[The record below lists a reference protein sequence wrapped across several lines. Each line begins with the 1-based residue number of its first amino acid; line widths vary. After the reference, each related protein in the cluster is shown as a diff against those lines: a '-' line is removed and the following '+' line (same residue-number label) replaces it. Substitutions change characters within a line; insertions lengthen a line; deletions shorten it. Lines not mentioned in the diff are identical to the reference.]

1 MLLGTL
7 AISTRYRSREQARL
21 ALADSLWRLTYNV
34 SFEADPGMSEQ
45 EAPAEIRIGR
55 PYPTSTV
62 EVVQEDISES
72 NPSLHVEHWESN
84 VSGNREFRLTSRHM
98 GKYAVT
104 GEFDLRLHAKDSW
117 DGVSNLEGLSPYRRK
132 NFTSSDKKFPTQSS
146 NIGKVLQRAPGKDAT
161 TSEKLEWIY
170 GYCLNDL
177 ERASNKGIEGGT
189 EGEDEGD
196 DVVWAVTTKKTSPLG
211 RAKVFVTLC
220 RAADIPARLV
230 AGFELR
236 QNEQAK
242 PHVWAEVHR
251 DNHWIPFDPVN
262 GFAREMPN
270 WFVPIRRGG
279 ESVIRQTDVKNVVAN
294 YSILRLAPDEKLL
307 KSGVRRPSQIFDLTR
322 LPLKM
327 HDTLSLTLLL
337 PLGAL
342 ITAVLRNIVGLRT
355 LGTFAPALL
364 AMSFI
369 HAAWGTALV
378 ILTVVVIVGLVG
390 RSMLEKLHLLM
401 VPRLSIVLTLIILCV
416 VFAVSLLNYFV
427 PDESAQSVLIPLV
440 ILTIL
445 IERFFVTSEED
456 SPGFAVQLVLGTL
469 VVAAFCYLLLR
480 SQAIGQL
487 VLTYPE
493 IHFFTIAAFIIIGR
507 YTGYRLTE
515 LWRFRDLVQD
525 KTETDVSVTAQGGTK
540 QAPGD
545 GLPK

>member
-1 MLLGTL
+1 MLVLVLLGTL
-7 AISTRYRSREQARL
+7 AVSARYRSREQTQL
-21 ALADSLWRLTYNV
+21 ALADSLWRLTY
-34 SFEADPGMSEQ
+34 SIDFEADPKVGEQ
-45 EAPAEIRIGR
+45 EAPAEIKIGR
-55 PYPTSTV
+55 PYATSTV

-72 NPSLHVEHWESN
+72 NPSLHVERWDSK
-84 VSGNREFRLTSRHM
+84 VSTNREFRQTTRRP
-98 GKYAVT
+98 GKYDVT
-104 GEFDLRLHAKDSW
+104 AEFDLRLHASDAWNGAPK
-117 DGVSNLEGLSPYRRK
+117 LESLSPVRRR
-132 NFTSSDKKFPTQSS
+132 NFTSKEKIFPTQSS
-146 NIGKVLQRAPGKDAT
+146 NIGKVLQRAPGGEAT
-161 TSEKLEWIY
+161 DSERLEWFY
-170 GYCLNDL
+170 SFCLNDL
-177 ERASNKGIEGGT
+177 ERASSKANEGD
-189 EGEDEGD
+189 DEGD
-196 DVVWAVTTKKTSPLG
+196 DVVWAVTTRRTSPLG
-211 RAKVFVTLC
+211 RARVFVTLC
-220 RAADIPARLV
+220 RAAGIPARLV

-262 GFAREMPN
+262 GFEREMPD

-279 ESVIRQTDVKNVVAN
+279 ESVVRGTDVKNIVAN
-294 YSILRLAPDEKLL
+294 YSIMRLPPDQEVLRSE
-307 KSGVRRPSQIFDLTR
+307 VRRPSQIFDLTR
-322 LPLKM
+322 LPLKL

-378 ILTVVVIVGLVG
+378 ILTVVIIVGLVG

-416 VFAVSLLNYFV
+416 VFAVSLLNYYV
-427 PDESAQSVLIPLV
+427 PSESAQSVLIPLV

-456 SPGFAVQLVLGTL
+456 SPSFAIQLVLGTL

-493 IHFFTIAAFIIIGR
+493 IHFFTIAAFIVIGR

-525 KTETDVSVTAQGGTK
+525 KKETDVSGTVQGIATQVPSDK
-540 QAPGD
+540 S
-545 GLPK
+545 PK

>member
-1 MLLGTL
+1 MVLVLVLLGTL
-7 AISTRYRSREQARL
+7 AVSTRYRTREQTQL
-21 ALADSLWRLTYNV
+21 ALADSLWRLTYHV
-34 SFEADPGMSEQ
+34 SFEADPQVGEQ
-45 EAPAEIRIGR
+45 EATTLIQVGR
-55 PYPTSTV
+55 PYPVSSIKI
-62 EVVQEDISES
+62 VQEDISES
-72 NPSLHVEHWESN
+72 DPSLQVERWESE
-84 VSGNREFRLTSRHM
+84 VSGNREFRLTTGHA
-98 GKYAVT
+98 GKYTVT
-104 GEFDLRLHAKDSW
+104 AKYDLRLHAGGWNGRAELESLSQVREARFTRSEKD
-117 DGVSNLEGLSPYRRK
+117 
-132 NFTSSDKKFPTQSS
+132 FPTQSS
-146 NIGKVLQRAPGKDAT
+146 SIGKVLQKAPSSDAT
-161 TSEKLEWIY
+161 DSEKLQWFFEF
-170 GYCLNDL
+170 CLRGL
-177 ERASNKGIEGGT
+177 ERASGD
-189 EGEDEGD
+189 DEGD
-196 DVVWAVTTKKTSPLG
+196 DVLWALAAKRTSPLG

-220 RAADIPARLV
+220 RAVNIPARLV

-236 QNEQAK
+236 QADQAR

-251 DNHWIPFDPVN
+251 ENRWVPFDPVN

-279 ESVIRQTDVKNVVAN
+279 EGVLRTTDAKAVTDT
-294 YSILRLAPDEKLL
+294 YSILRLAPEEAVL
-307 KSGVRRPSQIFDLTR
+307 KSEVRRPSQIFDLTR
-322 LPLKM
+322 LPLKL

-416 VFAVSLLNYFV
+416 VFAVSMLNYWL
-427 PDESAQSVLIPLV
+427 PSQSAQSVLIPLV

-456 SPGFAVQLVLGTL
+456 STSFAVQLVLGTV

-515 LWRFRDLVQD
+515 LWRFRDLVKE
-525 KTETDVSVTAQGGTK
+525 KTATDVPVSNPVPDDK
-540 QAPGD
+540 
-545 GLPK
+545 LPK

>member
-7 AISTRYRSREQARL
+7 VVSARYRSREQARL

-34 SFEADPGMSEQ
+34 SFEADPGVGGQ
-45 EAPAEIRIGR
+45 EAPAEVKIGR

-62 EVVQEDISES
+62 EIVEEDVSES
-72 NPSLHVEHWESN
+72 NPSLHVEHWKSK
-84 VSGNREFRLTSRHM
+84 VSGNREFRLNSRHA
-98 GKYAVT
+98 GKYNVT
-104 GEFDLRLHAKDSW
+104 AEFDLRLHAKDSW
-117 DGVSNLEGLSPYRRK
+117 NDGMMLEGLSPYRRK
-132 NFTSSDKKFPTQSS
+132 NFTNGDKDFPTQSS

-161 TSEKLEWIY
+161 VSEKLEWFY
-170 GYCLNDL
+170 GFCLNDL
-177 ERASNKGIEGGT
+177 ERASSKD
-189 EGEDEGD
+189 DEGD
-196 DVVWAVTTKKTSPLG
+196 DVVWAVTTKKTSSLG

-279 ESVIRQTDVKNVVAN
+279 ASVIRETDAKNLVAN
-294 YSILRLAPDEKLL
+294 YSILRLAPDEQVL
-307 KSGVRRPSQIFDLTR
+307 KTGVRQPSQIFDLTR
-322 LPLKM
+322 LPLKL

-378 ILTVVVIVGLVG
+378 ILTVVIIVGLVG
-390 RSMLEKLHLLM
+390 RSMLERLHLLM

-427 PDESAQSVLIPLV
+427 PNESAQSVLIPLV

-515 LWRFRDLVQD
+515 LWRFRDLVND
-525 KTETDVSVTAQGGTK
+525 KTETDVSGTPLVPSNK
-540 QAPGD
+540 
-545 GLPK
+545 PKK